1 MGARMASH
9 ELMRRPRRHTIIL
22 RRGALFV
29 TLLVFA
35 TPVFARDG
43 DGALDL
49 LITPNNGQPAILR
62 AGDTFTLL
70 TRRLTEIRIESAEEQ
85 IPLATTWT
93 QIPGERFRGI
103 CSVPA
108 SVSAATYA
116 LVATSGGMSDRI
128 DRAVY
133 VVDTFPP
140 SYAFA
145 HLADPRIGS
154 SLHWSSSSEILE
166 SLVASSA
173 KAGAAFILLTG
184 DLTES
189 GTTEQF
195 RDLLAALDTSAIP
208 TLLSPGTRD
217 RGAGQ
222 YETFFG
228 PPTYAASFGRDAYL
242 SVDTSR
248 IVPDSNPHAGHA
260 RLQMLRR
267 EIKPARWA
275 LGFTH
280 RYADT
285 MDMRSQ
291 LILFV
296 DNPLDGLLAGDTATD
311 GGGQSDWTWNTTT
324 IVRTPPAIDGA
335 YRIVDV
341 SSSGWTPRE
350 TEFVSTRQHPSRD
363 APG

>member
-1 MGARMASH
+1 MGARMASP
-9 ELMRRPRRHTIIL
+9 ELMRRPRRYVIL
-22 RRGALFV
+22 RRGALCV
-29 TLLVFA
+29 VAAIVFA
-35 TPVFARDG
+35 VPVFARDR
-43 DGALDL
+43 DGKLDL

-70 TRRLTEIRIESAEEQ
+70 TRRLAEIRIESAEEQ
-85 IPLATTWT
+85 IALVTKWT
-93 QIPGERFRGI
+93 QIPGERFHGT
-103 CSVPA
+103 CTVPVSVA
-108 SVSAATYA
+108 AATYT

-133 VVDTFPP
+133 VVDTFPAT
-140 SYAFA
+140 YAFA

-154 SLHWSSSSEILE
+154 SRHWSSSPAILE
-166 SLVASSA
+166 SLIASSV

-195 RDLLAALDTSAIP
+195 RDLLTALETSPIP

-228 PPTYAASFGRDAYL
+228 PPTYALFFGRDAYL
-242 SVDTSR
+242 SVDTGG

-275 LGFTH
+275 IGFTH
-280 RYADT
+280 RYANT
-285 MDMRSQ
+285 MDLRTQ

-296 DNPLDGLLAGDTATD
+296 DNPLDGLLAGETAPTAE
-311 GGGQSDWTWNTTT
+311 GLLNWSWNTTP

-341 SSSGWTPRE
+341 SMSGWTPRE
-350 TEFVSTRQHPSRD
+350 TEFVSTR
-363 APG
+363 